1 MPSVIVWKN
10 ASTDRLRSSIVHT
23 RLTWTLLFMNPRTKK
38 SGKRGDR
45 GIVEDAAP
53 IYFPDAGDS
62 SDEDNPGDGL
72 ALQAASHR
80 HQAHHAGRRSR
91 QEKKKRR

>member
-1 MPSVIVWKN
+1 MCVQ
-10 ASTDRLRSSIVHT
+10 
-23 RLTWTLLFMNPRTKK
+23 
-38 SGKRGDR
+38 
-45 GIVEDAAP
+45 
-53 IYFPDAGDS
+53 DAGDS